1 MSTLQ
6 RAAYARELVGLRGPA
21 AVARDE
27 VEQAREAA
35 ALLTAINSEAAAS
48 TPTERFAQRLRQA
61 KAASDAEQASNRARA
76 AVNAAVSATKEAA
89 RVLRLSQQQQQ
100 PQQQQQQQQGA
111 GVPSETSDGAEPP
124 PSSFDG
130 AADAAEAEELESSL
144 EAALATQGN
153 GLVRPSTRT
162 EARVL
167 SRLDP
172 RVSPVAPRGRSA
184 WVRPV
189 CAQFGLVS

>member
-100 PQQQQQQQQGA
+100 QQQQQQGA